1 LLQLSRT
8 GRAEIRKDNFNMN
21 LIVEQVIKD
30 FGMEKDSKK
39 IEWKVG
45 KLGEVNAD
53 LRLISQ
59 VWFNLV
65 ANSIKFANGNES
77 ISIEIGKKLDDDKD
91 TWYIRDN
98 GVGFDPR
105 YKDRLF
111 GVFQRLHPE
120 DEFEGSGIG
129 LATVKRIIDK
139 HHGKIWAESA
149 PGEGAAFYFNL
160 P

>member
-1 LLQLSRT
+1 
-8 GRAEIRKDNFNMN
+8 MN
-21 LIVEQVIKD
+21 LVVEQVIKD
-30 FGMEKDSKK
+30 IGIEKDSQK

-45 KLGEVNAD
+45 NLGEVNAD
-53 LRLISQ
+53 IRLMSQ
-59 VWFNLV
+59 VWYNLV
-65 ANSIKFANGNES
+65 SNAVKFANGNEN
-77 ISIEIGKKLDDDKD
+77 ISIEIGKREGDNNGS
-91 TWYIRDN
+91 WYIKDN

-105 YKDRLF
+105 YQDRLF

-149 PGEGAAFYFNL
+149 PGKGAAFYFNL